1 MLFDISKVS
10 PETRRRIEGL
20 MSANGW
26 GLEKAL
32 NEIALE
38 AVSAGATSAVGR
50 RKAKVLQL
58 VTLKR
63 ASERDSSG

>member
-1 MLFDISKVS
+1 MLFDINKVS
-10 PETRRRIEGL
+10 PEARRRIEGL
-20 MSANGW
+20 MTANGW
-26 GLEKAL
+26 TLDKAL
-32 NEIALE
+32 NELALE

-58 VTLKR
+58 VPLKR

>member
-1 MLFDISKVS
+1 MFFEMSKLS
-10 PETRRRIEGL
+10 PDARRRIEAL
-20 MSANGW
+20 MRANEW
-26 GLEKAL
+26 TLEKAL
-32 NEIALE
+32 NEMALE

-58 VTLKR
+58 VPLKR